1 MGKKSDGKLMEEKIK
16 NLNQVPYSEEAEL
29 AVLGSMLSS
38 KEAVSKSIQWLTS
51 DFFYKESHSKI
62 FSVMIDLFE
71 KGDPVD
77 TVSVIEIL
85 KQKKSVNGIV
95 YTLYSDRLNLVEIG
109 FAENKNI
116 LNNKLIQEKFIL
128 LDQKSGSLME
138 LNILIE
144 TLKQLGVSLLNNK
157 YFKYKNSYLRHLSTL
172 GWPIGKS
179 LYKQKL
185 IRKKMII

>member
-1 MGKKSDGKLMEEKIK
+1 MINKLIKKELKF
-16 NLNQVPYSEEAEL
+16 LN
-29 AVLGSMLSS
+29 
-38 KEAVSKSIQWLTS
+38 KR
-51 DFFYKESHSKI
+51 
-62 FSVMIDLFE
+62 LFE
-71 KGDPVD
+71 YDNSKP
-77 TVSVIEIL
+77 
-85 KQKKSVNGIV
+85 KKSVNGMV
-95 YTLYSDRLNLVEIG
+95 YTLYSDRLNLLEIG

-128 LDQKSGSLME
+128 LDQKSGSIME

-157 YFKYKNSYLRHLSTL
+157 YFKYKNSYLRHLNTL

-185 IRKKMII
+185 IRKKIII

>member
-1 MGKKSDGKLMEEKIK
+1 MINKLIKKELKF
-16 NLNQVPYSEEAEL
+16 LN
-29 AVLGSMLSS
+29 
-38 KEAVSKSIQWLTS
+38 KR
-51 DFFYKESHSKI
+51 
-62 FSVMIDLFE
+62 LFE
-71 KGDPVD
+71 YDNSKP
-77 TVSVIEIL
+77 
-85 KQKKSVNGIV
+85 KKSVNGIV

-116 LNNKLIQEKFIL
+116 LNNKLIKEKFIL

-157 YFKYKNSYLRHLSTL
+157 YFKYKNSYLRHLNTL

-179 LYKQKL
+179 FYKQKL
-185 IRKKMII
+185 IRKKIII

>member
-1 MGKKSDGKLMEEKIK
+1 MINKLIKK
-16 NLNQVPYSEEAEL
+16 EL
-29 AVLGSMLSS
+29 KFL
-38 KEAVSKSIQWLTS
+38 KK
-51 DFFYKESHSKI
+51 K
-62 FSVMIDLFE
+62 LFE
-71 KGDPVD
+71 C
-77 TVSVIEIL
+77 EISRP
-85 KQKKSVNGIV
+85 QKSVNGII

-157 YFKYKNSYLRHLSTL
+157 YFKYKNSYLRHLNTL

-179 LYKQKL
+179 LYKQTL
-185 IRKKMII
+185 IRKKITI

>member
-1 MGKKSDGKLMEEKIK
+1 MINKLIKKELKF
-16 NLNQVPYSEEAEL
+16 LNNR
-29 AVLGSMLSS
+29 
-38 KEAVSKSIQWLTS
+38 
-51 DFFYKESHSKI
+51 
-62 FSVMIDLFE
+62 LFE
-71 KGDPVD
+71 YDNSKPK
-77 TVSVIEIL
+77 T
-85 KQKKSVNGIV
+85 SVNGIV

-116 LNNKLIQEKFIL
+116 LNNKLIKEKFIL

-157 YFKYKNSYLRHLSTL
+157 YFKYKNSYLRHLNTL

-179 LYKQKL
+179 LYKQR
-185 IRKKMII
+185 IVRKKIII